1 MAFTWGDLKSQIA
14 FRLNRTDLPP
24 PFVQQMAVERID
36 FWGPQV
42 LFPAEVTN
50 DDTIT
55 NVGQQFYPLPRG
67 TQKVRYVR
75 VLYGGI
81 WIPVYPADDYA
92 DILYA
97 DPLQPPFTS
106 LPVTLYAVLGNQIR
120 LFPTPDGQYPVEL
133 TIDQTIVEPKGTDT
147 DPNGDTDTDNFWV
160 RDGRM
165 LLINSTC
172 SEICREYL
180 DIELGTQS
188 PRVQLFDQNTQM
200 ALDQLMN
207 RSHQLTSPSIMK
219 QYI

>member
-1 MAFTWGDLKSQIA
+1 VAFTWGDLKTQIA

-24 PFVQQMAVERID
+24 QFVQQMAVERID

-50 DDTIT
+50 NDTIT
-55 NVGQQFYPLPRG
+55 NNGQQFYPLPRG
-67 TQKVRYVR
+67 SQKVRYVR

-81 WIPVYPADDYA
+81 WIPVFPADDYA

-120 LFPTPDGQYPVEL
+120 LFPTPNGNYPVEL
-133 TIDQTIVEPKGTDT
+133 TIDQTIVEPQGNTADQDAT
-147 DPNGDTDTDNFWV
+147 NFWV
-160 RDGRM
+160 TDGRM

-180 DIELGTQS
+180 DIELGPQS
-188 PRVQLFDQNTQM
+188 PRVQVFDQNTQA
-200 ALDQLMN
+200 ALAQLMN
-207 RSHQLTSPSIMK
+207 RSDQLTSPSIMK